1 MCRSRRELSN
11 AYSLAKFGFDTAEN
25 EPSKVW
31 PIKRYSGN
39 PYIASRPSALEQ
51 EGPQRVRLR
60 ALEEGAAEPLRQR
73 RDRRLAARD
82 VRLCFFLT
90 PS

>member
-1 MCRSRRELSN
+1 MN
-11 AYSLAKFGFDTAEN
+11 A
-25 EPSKVW
+25 
-31 PIKRYSGN
+31 SG
-39 PYIASRPSALEQ
+39 PGALEQ

-82 VRLCFFLT
+82 VRAQLAALGREGRRLLLALLRRG
-90 PS
+90 PSLHVLKCANLENL